1 MKEINFT
8 IIPDLTL
15 PRLTP
20 DELEALLAATQR
32 FNIQQLRFTAN
43 NQIAVSGV
51 KDSDLPELIRHLGQ
65 FMTEMGT
72 GDLSVISCQGCSNCT
87 CNSETAISLVRRL
100 KNLTVGEPLPAKV
113 KVAVAGCP
121 RCCTMPFVRDIGLIP
136 VNGRWKV
143 IFGGNGGARP
153 RIGDIIAEKLQE
165 DEVLNV
171 IHTCLHIYCTHAR
184 KKQRTSRFI
193 ETFGIEQF
201 KKKILSN

>member
-1 MKEINFT
+1 MKEKKFR
-8 IIPDLTL
+8 IIPNLTL
-15 PRLTP
+15 PSVTP
-20 DELEALLAATQR
+20 HELEALLAATNR

-51 KDSDLPELIRHLGQ
+51 EDSDLPGLIRHLER
-65 FMTEMGT
+65 FMTEMGS
-72 GDLSVISCQGCSNCT
+72 GDLTVISCQGCSNCT
-87 CNSETAISLVRRL
+87 CNTGTALSLEHRL
-100 KNLTVGEPLPAKV
+100 RNLTVEEPLPAKV

-136 VNGRWKV
+136 VNGSWKL
-143 IFGGNGGARP
+143 IFGGNGGAKP

-165 DEVLNV
+165 DEVLKV

-201 KKKILSN
+201 KEKVFSH